1 MLSYIL
7 TFFAGS
13 FCGSLV
19 IAFFAGAHGGNYND

>member
-19 IAFFAGAHGGNYND
+19 IAFFVGAHGGNYND

>member
-1 MLSYIL
+1 MLSYFL

-19 IAFFAGAHGGNYND
+19 IAFFTGAHGGNYDD